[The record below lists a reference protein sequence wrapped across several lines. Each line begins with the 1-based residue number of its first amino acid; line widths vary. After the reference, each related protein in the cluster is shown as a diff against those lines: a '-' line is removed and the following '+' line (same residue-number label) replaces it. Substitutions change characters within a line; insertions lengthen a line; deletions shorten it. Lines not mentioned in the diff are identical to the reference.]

1 MIFIVYTMSCEIVTV
16 NGCKIAKCLVNGN
29 MCDQC
34 FDESIVAERKKT
46 NVMIDGLEKESGFL
60 SDLKSAVT
68 VEEFDEIKDVQG
80 VNSVYELTLT
90 TTKDD
95 PYELRMYFDKIC
107 KSKMFDVKAFKA
119 CVELQQNGNPHIHA
133 MLWSG
138 KKVLNSNH
146 IKAKIKFPYRFSLAF
161 VRRQQ
166 NFYDYILKEKDSPII
181 IEYCRK
187 KGIPHQWHTEN
198 TQHPNDEKLDSESV
212 SEISESLTEMAV

>member
-1 MIFIVYTMSCEIVTV
+1 MSCEIVTV

-34 FDESIVAERKKT
+34 FDDSISVDRKKMH
-46 NVMIDGLEKESGFL
+46 VMIDALEKDSGFL
-60 SDLKSAVT
+60 GDLKSAVT
-68 VEEFDEIKDVQG
+68 VEEFAEIKDVQG

-95 PYELRMYFDKIC
+95 PYEIRMYFDKIV

-119 CVELQQNGNPHIHA
+119 CMELQQNGNPHIHA

-146 IKAKIKFPYRFSLAF
+146 VKTKIKYPYRFTLKF

-166 NFYDYILKEKDSPII
+166 NFYNYILKEKDSPNI
-181 IEYCRK
+181 IEYCLK
-187 KGIPHQWHTEN
+187 KGIPQIWHTEN
-198 TQHPNDEKLDSESV
+198 TEQAQQDSEC
-212 SEISESLTEMAV
+212 IKTEE